1 VERQAGVDCATG
13 GRGTAQSPRR
23 DAAALAIRNLDN
35 ANPTGWEAISNGD
48 AKDGLPRQIK
58 VEGGCYEGPVAHLPS
73 ARAGPAATIAI
84 MVKAPSRPSKL
95 GDPDEVVQRETLEKL
110 SNAEAGEN

>member
-1 VERQAGVDCATG
+1 TSQVERQAGVDCATG

-48 AKDGLPRQIK
+48 AKDGLP
-58 VEGGCYEGPVAHLPS
+58 
-73 ARAGPAATIAI
+73 
-84 MVKAPSRPSKL
+84 PSRPSKL
-95 GDPDEVVQRETLEKL
+95 GDPDEVVQRPDRYRNRRRRSGSRRRQMCDRAKVEVA
-110 SNAEAGEN
+110 AEVRARDSTSGRR